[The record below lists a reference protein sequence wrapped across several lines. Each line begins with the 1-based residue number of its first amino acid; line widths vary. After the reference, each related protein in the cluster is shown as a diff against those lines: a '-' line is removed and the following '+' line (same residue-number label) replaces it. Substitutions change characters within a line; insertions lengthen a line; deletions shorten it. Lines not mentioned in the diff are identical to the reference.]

1 MTTLTIHQV
10 GYRDGRPIARSVT
23 ASMGPSPLTDP
34 VRIAMVARSHLI
46 GGRWRQHAKQGSNL
60 ERATAW
66 LSTNFREALTLP
78 RWAIYAMSV
87 EDASKACCR
96 WQAARLYAL
105 TSFEPPSKPTEA
117 TLALL
122 GKPCHGCASWHAL
135 VDRIEQVRA
144 ETPAERTA
152 AHARARG
159 PLVASADART
169 PRGWNSQDPLLDLAV
184 LRARLRTQTK
194 IPPPAYYRRRVE
206 PGDPAPPRRRTMRR
220 AVVPQRR
227 GRP

>member
-1 MTTLTIHQV
+1 MTTLVIHQHTFKN
-10 GYRDGRPIARSVT
+10 GRPVAVPRT
-23 ASMGPSPLTDP
+23 ASMGPSVLTDP
-34 VRIAMVARSHLI
+34 LQIAEVARSHLL
-46 GGRWRQHAKQGSNL
+46 GGRWRQHAKQGGNL

-87 EDASKACCR
+87 DDASKACCR

-105 TSFEPPSKPTEA
+105 TSFEPPPKPTEA

-144 ETPAERTA
+144 ETPAERA
-152 AHARARG
+152 AAQARARG
-159 PLVASADART
+159 PLIASADART
-169 PRGWNSQDPLLDLAV
+169 PRGWNSSDPLLDLAV
-184 LRARLRTQTK
+184 LQARLRTQAK
-194 IPPPAYYRRRVE
+194 IPPPPYWRRLAQ
-206 PGDPAPPRRRTMRR
+206 PGDPAPPRRRTMRQ
-220 AVVPQRR
+220 AVVLNRR